1 MYRVS
6 NDMLLVES
14 EPKENRKRKIWF
26 IVVLLLLVATCVIV
40 YYFLIKKDLNF
51 EAYKTV
57 IDKTAENSLGR
68 LTLNEIIIDDNQILL
83 NATFKPVKG
92 LNFDHRIFFFP
103 QVFVN
108 GKEFTVRNGGQTI
121 QQSDKTYTIYSSVKL
136 SELPEDKIL
145 NLDIRYND
153 WNGEKKIDVPWE
165 FQVEASQEQL
175 QEDRKVFPVDKK
187 VKLLADQEITIE
199 KVVSTPISTTIY
211 FHSEKSLLN
220 EALHFKIQSATG
232 ESWPFN
238 VAYPLN
244 EEYTKWG
251 VRLDA
256 LYLTGKSYELIP
268 VAANG
273 SELGSAVK
281 IGD

>member
-1 MYRVS
+1 MMS
-6 NDMLLVES
+6 NDMLLSES
-14 EPKENRKRKIWF
+14 QPKVNRGRKIWF
-26 IVVLLLLVATCVIV
+26 VVVLLLIVATCVLV
-40 YYFLIKKDLNF
+40 FYFLFNKDLNF
-51 EAYKTV
+51 DAYKTV
-57 IDKTAENSLGR
+57 VGKTTETSLGR

-83 NATFKPVKG
+83 NATFKPVKD
-92 LNFDHRIFFFP
+92 LNFDYQIFFFP

-108 GKEFTVRNGGQTI
+108 GKEFTVRNGGQSI

-136 SELPEDKIL
+136 SELPEEQTL

-153 WNGEKKIDVPWE
+153 WNGEKKIDEPWE

-175 QEDRKVFPVDKK
+175 QEDRKIFPVEKK
-187 VKLLADQEITIE
+187 VKLLDGQEITIE

-211 FHSEKSLLN
+211 FSSDDSLLN

-238 VAYPLN
+238 LAYPLN

-268 VAANG
+268 IAANG
-273 SELGSAVK
+273 SELGSVIK
-281 IGD
+281 IGEP

>member
-1 MYRVS
+1 MMS
-6 NDMLLVES
+6 NDMLLSES
-14 EPKENRKRKIWF
+14 QPKVNRGRKIWF
-26 IVVLLLLVATCVIV
+26 IVVLLLIVATCVLV
-40 YYFLIKKDLNF
+40 FYFLFNKDLNF
-51 EAYKTV
+51 DAYKTV
-57 IDKTAENSLGR
+57 VGKTTETSLGR

-83 NATFKPVKG
+83 NATFKPVKD
-92 LNFDHRIFFFP
+92 LNFDYQIFFFP

-108 GKEFTVRNGGQTI
+108 GKEFTVRNGGQSI

-136 SELPEDKIL
+136 SELPEEQTL

-153 WNGEKKIDVPWE
+153 WNGEKKIDEPWE

-175 QEDRKVFPVDKK
+175 QEDRKIFPVEKK
-187 VKLLADQEITIE
+187 VKLLDGQEITIE

-211 FHSEKSLLN
+211 FSSENSLLN

-238 VAYPLN
+238 LAYPLN

-268 VAANG
+268 IAANG
-273 SELGSAVK
+273 SELGSAIK
-281 IGD
+281 IGDS

>member
-1 MYRVS
+1 M
-6 NDMLLVES
+6 
-14 EPKENRKRKIWF
+14 
-26 IVVLLLLVATCVIV
+26 
-40 YYFLIKKDLNF
+40 NF
-51 EAYKTV
+51 EDYKTV
-57 IDKTAENSLGR
+57 VDITTENGLGR

-83 NATFKPVKG
+83 NATFKPVKD
-92 LNFDHRIFFFP
+92 LNFDHQIFFFP

-121 QQSDKTYTIYSSVKL
+121 QQSDKSYTIYSSVKL

-153 WNGEKKIDVPWE
+153 WNGEKKIDEPWE
-165 FQVEASQEQL
+165 FQVEASQERL
-175 QEDRKVFPVDKK
+175 QEDKKVFPVEKK
-187 VKLLADQEITIE
+187 VKLLDGQEITIE

-211 FHSEKSLLN
+211 FLSENSLLN
-220 EALHFKIQSATG
+220 KALHFKIQSATG

-251 VRLDA
+251 VRIDA

-268 VAANG
+268 IAANG
-273 SELGSAVK
+273 SELGSAIK

>member
-1 MYRVS
+1 MS
-6 NDMLLVES
+6 NDMLLVENQ
-14 EPKENRKRKIWF
+14 PKEDRGRKIWF
-26 IVVLLLLVATCVIV
+26 VVLLLLLVATCVIV
-40 YYFLIKKDLNF
+40 YYFLFQKDLNF

-57 IDKTAENSLGR
+57 VDKTTENSLGR
-68 LTLNEIIIDDNQILL
+68 LTLNEIIIDDKQILL
-83 NATFKPVKG
+83 NATFKPVKDI
-92 LNFDHRIFFFP
+92 NFNYQTFFIP

-121 QQSDKTYTIYSSVKL
+121 QQSNKTYTIYSSVKL

-153 WNGEKKIDVPWE
+153 WNGEKKIDEPWE

-175 QEDRKVFPVDKK
+175 QEDRKVFPVAKK
-187 VKLLADQEITIE
+187 VKLLDGQEITIE
-199 KVVSTPISTTIY
+199 EVVSTPISTTIY
-211 FHSEKSLLN
+211 FHSESSLLN

-238 VAYPLN
+238 SAYPLN

-256 LYLTGKSYELIP
+256 LYLTGKSYELVPIG
-268 VAANG
+268 ANG
-273 SELGSAVK
+273 SELGSAIK
-281 IGD
+281 IGDQ

>member
-1 MYRVS
+1 MMS
-6 NDMLLVES
+6 NDMLFVES
-14 EPKENRKRKIWF
+14 QPKENRWQKIWF
-26 IVVLLLLVATCVIV
+26 IVVLLLLIVTCVIV
-40 YYFLIKKDLNF
+40 YYFLFKEDLNF
-51 EAYKTV
+51 EDYKTV
-57 IDKTAENSLGR
+57 VDITTENGLGR

-83 NATFKPVKG
+83 NSTFKPVKD
-92 LNFDHRIFFFP
+92 LNFDHQIFFFP

-121 QQSDKTYTIYSSVKL
+121 QQSDKSYTIYSSVKL

-153 WNGEKKIDVPWE
+153 WNGEKKIDEPWE
-165 FQVEASQEQL
+165 FQVEASQERL
-175 QEDRKVFPVDKK
+175 QEDKKVFPVEKK
-187 VKLLADQEITIE
+187 VKLLDGQEITIE

-211 FHSEKSLLN
+211 FRSENSLLN
-220 EALHFKIQSATG
+220 KALHFKIQSATG

-251 VRLDA
+251 VRIDA

-268 VAANG
+268 IAANG
-273 SELGSAVK
+273 SELGSAIK

>member
-1 MYRVS
+1 MMS
-6 NDMLLVES
+6 NDMLFVES
-14 EPKENRKRKIWF
+14 QPKENRWQKIWF
-26 IVVLLLLVATCVIV
+26 IVVLLLLIVTCVIV
-40 YYFLIKKDLNF
+40 YFFMFKEDLNF
-51 EAYKTV
+51 EDYKTV
-57 IDKTAENSLGR
+57 VDKTTENGFGR

-83 NATFKPVKG
+83 NATFKPVKDM
-92 LNFDHRIFFFP
+92 NFDHQIFFFP

-121 QQSDKTYTIYSSVKL
+121 QQSDKSYTIYSSVKL

-153 WNGEKKIDVPWE
+153 WNGEKKIDEPWE
-165 FQVEASQEQL
+165 FQVEASQERL
-175 QEDRKVFPVDKK
+175 QEDKKVFPVEKK
-187 VKLLADQEITIE
+187 VKLLDGQEITIE

-211 FHSEKSLLN
+211 FRSENSLLN
-220 EALHFKIQSATG
+220 KALHFKIQSATG

-251 VRLDA
+251 VRIDA

-268 VAANG
+268 IAANG
-273 SELGSAVK
+273 SELGSAIK

>member
-1 MYRVS
+1 MS

-14 EPKENRKRKIWF
+14 QPKENRGRKIWF
-26 IVVLLLLVATCVIV
+26 IVVLLLLVVTCVIV
-40 YYFLIKKDLNF
+40 YYFLFKKDLNF
-51 EAYKTV
+51 ETYKTV
-57 IDKTAENSLGR
+57 VDKTTENSLGR

-92 LNFDHRIFFFP
+92 INFDHQIFFFP

-108 GKEFTVRNGGQTI
+108 GNEFTVRNGGQTI

-153 WNGEKKIDVPWE
+153 WNGEKKIDEPWE
-165 FQVEASQEQL
+165 FQVEASQKQL
-175 QEDRKVFPVDKK
+175 QDDRKVFPVEKK
-187 VKLLADQEITIE
+187 IQLLDDQEITIE

-211 FHSEKSLLN
+211 FYSEKSLLN
-220 EALHFKIQSATG
+220 EAIHFKIQSASG
-232 ESWPFN
+232 ENWHFN
-238 VAYPLN
+238 SAYPLN
-244 EEYTKWG
+244 EDYTKWG

-273 SELGSAVK
+273 SELGSAIK
-281 IGD
+281 IGDK

>member
-1 MYRVS
+1 MMS

-14 EPKENRKRKIWF
+14 QPNDNRGRKIGC
-26 IVVLLLLVATCVIV
+26 IVVSLLLVATCVIV
-40 YYFLIKKDLNF
+40 FYFLFRKELDF

-57 IDKTAENSLGR
+57 VDKTTENSLGR
-68 LTLNEIIIDDNQILL
+68 LTLNELIIDDNQILL
-83 NATFKPVKG
+83 NATFKPVKD
-92 LNFDHRIFFFP
+92 LNFDYQIFFFP

-108 GKEFTVRNGGQTI
+108 GKEFTVRNGGQSI
-121 QQSDKTYTIYSSVKL
+121 VQSDKTYTIYSSVKL
-136 SELPEDKIL
+136 SELPEEQKL

-153 WNGEKKIDVPWE
+153 WNGEKKIDEPWE

-175 QEDRKVFPVDKK
+175 QEDRKIFPVEKK
-187 VKLLADQEITIE
+187 VKLLDGQEITIE

-220 EALHFKIQSATG
+220 GAMHFKIQSATG

-256 LYLTGKSYELIP
+256 LYLTGQSYELVPI
-268 VAANG
+268 AANG

-281 IGD
+281 IGN

>member
-1 MYRVS
+1 MS
-6 NDMLLVES
+6 NDMLFVES
-14 EPKENRKRKIWF
+14 QPKENRWQKIWF
-26 IVVLLLLVATCVIV
+26 IVVLLLLIVTCVIV
-40 YYFLIKKDLNF
+40 YYFLFKEDLNF
-51 EAYKTV
+51 EDYKTV
-57 IDKTAENSLGR
+57 VDITTENGLGR

-83 NATFKPVKG
+83 NATFKPVKD
-92 LNFDHRIFFFP
+92 LNFDHQIFFFP

-121 QQSDKTYTIYSSVKL
+121 QQSDKSYTIYSSVKL

-153 WNGEKKIDVPWE
+153 WNGEKKIDEPWE
-165 FQVEASQEQL
+165 FQVEASQERL
-175 QEDRKVFPVDKK
+175 QEDKKVFPVEKK
-187 VKLLADQEITIE
+187 VKLLDGQEITIE

-211 FHSEKSLLN
+211 FRSENSLLN
-220 EALHFKIQSATG
+220 KALHFKIQSVAG

-251 VRLDA
+251 IRIDA
-256 LYLTGKSYELIP
+256 LYLTEESYELIP
-268 VAANG
+268 IAANG
-273 SELGSAVK
+273 SELGSTIK
-281 IGD
+281 IED

>member
-1 MYRVS
+1 MS

-14 EPKENRKRKIWF
+14 QSKENRGRKICF

-40 YYFLIKKDLNF
+40 YYFLFKNDLNF

-57 IDKTAENSLGR
+57 VGKTTENSLGR

-83 NATFKPVKG
+83 NATFKPVKD
-92 LNFDHRIFFFP
+92 LNFDSQLFFFP

-108 GKEFTVRNGGQTI
+108 GKEFTVRNGGQSI

-153 WNGEKKIDVPWE
+153 WNGEKKIDEPWE
-165 FQVEASQEQL
+165 FQVNASQEQL
-175 QEDRKVFPVDKK
+175 QEDRKVFPVEKE
-187 VKLLADQEITIE
+187 VKMLDGQEITIE

-211 FHSEKSLLN
+211 FHSENSLIN
-220 EALHFKIQSATG
+220 KALHFKIQSATG

-238 VAYPLN
+238 LAYPLN
-244 EEYTKWG
+244 EDYTRWG

-256 LYLTGKSYELIP
+256 LYLTEKSYELIP
-268 VAANG
+268 IAANG
-273 SELGSAVK
+273 SELGSAVEIRNK
-281 IGD
+281 

>member
-1 MYRVS
+1 MMS
-6 NDMLLVES
+6 NDMLLSES
-14 EPKENRKRKIWF
+14 QPKVNRGRKIWF
-26 IVVLLLLVATCVIV
+26 IVVLLLIVATCVLV
-40 YYFLIKKDLNF
+40 FYFLFNKDLNF
-51 EAYKTV
+51 DAYKTV
-57 IDKTAENSLGR
+57 VGKTTETSLGR

-83 NATFKPVKG
+83 NATFKPVKD
-92 LNFDHRIFFFP
+92 LNFDYQIFFFP

-108 GKEFTVRNGGQTI
+108 GKEFTVRNGGQSI

-136 SELPEDKIL
+136 SELPEEQTL

-153 WNGEKKIDVPWE
+153 WNGEKKIDEPWE

-175 QEDRKVFPVDKK
+175 QEDRKIFPVEKK
-187 VKLLADQEITIE
+187 VKLLDGQEITIE

-211 FHSEKSLLN
+211 FSSDNSLLN

-238 VAYPLN
+238 LAYPLN

-268 VAANG
+268 IAANG
-273 SELGSAVK
+273 SELGSAIK
-281 IGD
+281 IGDS

>member
-1 MYRVS
+1 MMS
-6 NDMLLVES
+6 NDMLFVES
-14 EPKENRKRKIWF
+14 QPKENRWQKIWF
-26 IVVLLLLVATCVIV
+26 IVVLLLLIVTCVIV
-40 YYFLIKKDLNF
+40 YYFLFKEDLNF
-51 EAYKTV
+51 EDYKTV
-57 IDKTAENSLGR
+57 VDMTTENGLGR

-83 NATFKPVKG
+83 NATFKPVKD
-92 LNFDHRIFFFP
+92 LNFDHQIFFFP

-121 QQSDKTYTIYSSVKL
+121 QQSDKSYTIYSSVKL

-153 WNGEKKIDVPWE
+153 WNGEKKIDEPWE
-165 FQVEASQEQL
+165 FQVEATQERL
-175 QEDRKVFPVDKK
+175 QEDKKVFPVEKK
-187 VKLLADQEITIE
+187 VKLLDGQEITIE

-211 FHSEKSLLN
+211 FRSENSLLN
-220 EALHFKIQSATG
+220 KALHFKIQSATG

-251 VRLDA
+251 VRTDA

-268 VAANG
+268 IAANG
-273 SELGSAVK
+273 SELGSAIK

>member
-1 MYRVS
+1 MMS
-6 NDMLLVES
+6 NDMLFVES
-14 EPKENRKRKIWF
+14 QPKENRWQKIWF
-26 IVVLLLLVATCVIV
+26 IVVLLLLIVTCVIV
-40 YYFLIKKDLNF
+40 YFFMFKEDLNF
-51 EAYKTV
+51 EDYKTV
-57 IDKTAENSLGR
+57 VDITTENGLGR

-83 NATFKPVKG
+83 NATFKPVKD
-92 LNFDHRIFFFP
+92 LNFDHKIFFFP

-121 QQSDKTYTIYSSVKL
+121 QQSDKSYTIYSSVKL

-153 WNGEKKIDVPWE
+153 WNGEKKIDEPWE
-165 FQVEASQEQL
+165 FQVEASQERL
-175 QEDRKVFPVDKK
+175 QEDKKVFPVEKK
-187 VKLLADQEITIE
+187 VKLLDGQEITIE

-211 FHSEKSLLN
+211 FRSENSLLN
-220 EALHFKIQSATG
+220 KALHFKIQSATG

-251 VRLDA
+251 VRIDA

-268 VAANG
+268 IAANG
-273 SELGSAVK
+273 SELGSAIK

>member
-1 MYRVS
+1 MS

-14 EPKENRKRKIWF
+14 QPNDNRGRKIGC
-26 IVVLLLLVATCVIV
+26 IVVSLLLVATCVIV
-40 YYFLIKKDLNF
+40 FYFLFRKELDF

-57 IDKTAENSLGR
+57 VDKTTENSLGR
-68 LTLNEIIIDDNQILL
+68 LTLNELIIDDNQILL
-83 NATFKPVKG
+83 NATFKPVKD
-92 LNFDHRIFFFP
+92 LNFDYQIFFFP

-108 GKEFTVRNGGQTI
+108 GKEFTVRNGGQSI
-121 QQSDKTYTIYSSVKL
+121 VQSDKTYTIYSSVKL
-136 SELPEDKIL
+136 SELPEEQKL

-153 WNGEKKIDVPWE
+153 WNGEKKIDEPWE

-175 QEDRKVFPVDKK
+175 QEDRKIFPVEKK
-187 VKLLADQEITIE
+187 VKLLDGQEITIE

-220 EALHFKIQSATG
+220 GAMHFKIQSATG

-256 LYLTGKSYELIP
+256 LYLTGQSYELVPI
-268 VAANG
+268 AANG

-281 IGD
+281 IGN

>member
-1 MYRVS
+1 MS
-6 NDMLLVES
+6 SDMLLVEAQL
-14 EPKENRKRKIWF
+14 KEHRGRKIWF
-26 IVVLLLLVATCVIV
+26 VVVLLLLVVTCVFV
-40 YYFLIKKDLNF
+40 FYFLFNKDLNF

-57 IDKTAENSLGR
+57 VGKTTENSLGR

-83 NATFKPVKG
+83 NATFKPEKD
-92 LNFDHRIFFFP
+92 LNFDYQIFFFP

-108 GKEFTVRNGGQTI
+108 GKEFTVRNGGQSI

-136 SELPEDKIL
+136 SELPEDKTL
-145 NLDIRYND
+145 NLDIRYDD
-153 WNGEKKIDVPWE
+153 WNVEKKIDEPWE
-165 FQVEASQEQL
+165 FQVEASQKQL
-175 QEDRKVFPVDKK
+175 QEDRKVFPVEKK
-187 VKLLADQEITIE
+187 VKLLDGQEITIE

-211 FHSEKSLLN
+211 FYSDNSLLN
-220 EALHFKIQSATG
+220 ETLNFKIQSATG

-238 VAYPLN
+238 LAYPLN
-244 EEYTKWG
+244 EDYTKWG

-268 VAANG
+268 IAANG

-281 IGD
+281 IGDK

>member
-1 MYRVS
+1 MS
-6 NDMLLVES
+6 NDMLFVES
-14 EPKENRKRKIWF
+14 QPKENRWQKIWF
-26 IVVLLLLVATCVIV
+26 IVVLLLLIVTCVIV
-40 YYFLIKKDLNF
+40 YYFLFKEDLNF
-51 EAYKTV
+51 EDYKTV
-57 IDKTAENSLGR
+57 VDMTTENGLGR

-83 NATFKPVKG
+83 NATFKPVKD
-92 LNFDHRIFFFP
+92 LNFDHQIFFFP

-121 QQSDKTYTIYSSVKL
+121 QQSDKSYTIYSSVKL

-153 WNGEKKIDVPWE
+153 WNGEKKIDEPWE
-165 FQVEASQEQL
+165 FQVEATQERL
-175 QEDRKVFPVDKK
+175 QEDKKVFPVEKK
-187 VKLLADQEITIE
+187 VKLLDGQEITIE

-211 FHSEKSLLN
+211 FRSENSLLN
-220 EALHFKIQSATG
+220 KALHFKIQSATG

-251 VRLDA
+251 VRTDA

-268 VAANG
+268 IAANG
-273 SELGSAVK
+273 SELGSAIK

>member
-1 MYRVS
+1 MMS
-6 NDMLLVES
+6 NDMLFVES
-14 EPKENRKRKIWF
+14 QPKENRWQKIWF
-26 IVVLLLLVATCVIV
+26 IVVLLLLIVTCVIV
-40 YYFLIKKDLNF
+40 YYFSFKEDLNF
-51 EAYKTV
+51 EDYKTV
-57 IDKTAENSLGR
+57 VDMTTENGLGR

-83 NATFKPVKG
+83 NATFKPVKD
-92 LNFDHRIFFFP
+92 LNFDHQIFFFP

-121 QQSDKTYTIYSSVKL
+121 QQSDKSYTIYSSVKL

-153 WNGEKKIDVPWE
+153 WNGEKKIDEPWE
-165 FQVEASQEQL
+165 FQVEATQERL
-175 QEDRKVFPVDKK
+175 QEDKKVFPVEKK
-187 VKLLADQEITIE
+187 VKLLDGQEITIE

-211 FHSEKSLLN
+211 FRSENSLLN
-220 EALHFKIQSATG
+220 KALHFKIQSATG

-251 VRLDA
+251 VRTDA

-268 VAANG
+268 IAANG
-273 SELGSAVK
+273 SELGSAIK

>member
-1 MYRVS
+1 MS

-14 EPKENRKRKIWF
+14 QLKENRGRKIWF
-26 IVVLLLLVATCVIV
+26 IVLLLLLVATCVIV
-40 YYFLIKKDLNF
+40 YYFLFKKDLNF

-57 IDKTAENSLGR
+57 IDKTTENSLGR

-92 LNFDHRIFFFP
+92 LNFDYQIFFFP

-108 GKEFTVRNGGQTI
+108 GKEFTVRNGGQTV

-153 WNGEKKIDVPWE
+153 WNGEKKIDEPWE
-165 FQVEASQEQL
+165 FQVEASQEHL
-175 QEDRKVFPVDKK
+175 QEDRKVFPVEKK
-187 VKLLADQEITIE
+187 VKLLDGQEITIE
-199 KVVSTPISTTIY
+199 EVVTTPISTTIY

-220 EALHFKIQSATG
+220 EALHFKIQSVTG
-232 ESWPFN
+232 ESWAFN

-268 VAANG
+268 IAANG
-273 SELGSAVK
+273 SELGSAIK

>member
-1 MYRVS
+1 MVS

-14 EPKENRKRKIWF
+14 EPKENRGRKIWF

-40 YYFLIKKDLNF
+40 YYFLFKKDLNF

-57 IDKTAENSLGR
+57 IDKTAENSLGH

-92 LNFDHRIFFFP
+92 LNFDYRTFFFP
-103 QVFVN
+103 QVLVN

-136 SELPEDKIL
+136 SELPDDKIL

-153 WNGEKKIDVPWE
+153 WNGEKKIDAPWE

-175 QEDRKVFPVDKK
+175 QEDRKVFPVEKK
-187 VKLLADQEITIE
+187 VKLLDGQEITIE
-199 KVVSTPISTTIY
+199 EVVSTPISTTIY

-220 EALHFKIQSATG
+220 EALHFKIKSAAG

-281 IGD
+281 IGY